1 MSNIRSHLDS
11 LESLASSF
19 DTLKDGQAFQK
30 DQLIRFKPEAK
41 FHINFTD
48 CFVAICPNGGLIAI
62 CKKHGFFDVKRSSTL
77 NKNIIVMHQN
87 TLKQYIIPID
97 WQYFRQYFVLFDFN
111 EKEQLY
117 GICNDATIFKI
128 DICTQKAL
136 KKFSSEILKE
146 EMIFNAQLY
155 KDGYIAMT
163 EKARIY
169 YVKDIRNTIPDLIIN
184 LEILGFSKNV
194 EYLIIPDDVSK
205 SNKMEILINNEKG
218 NGVIHVEKSDE
229 GQYYIMQLNED
240 EDNSDGDKT
249 QILGYKN
256 ISKLENVKLEP
267 YITYILED
275 PKFKSKRNKKANEV
289 KNVVDNLGNI
299 LSMALSPSKKNIA
312 LYDSRGI
319 VYFFD
324 STLDLDL
331 KKHPRIK
338 VKINLVNDSN
348 EFKLEEQQTIINF
361 SKNFQFLFCGEDTV
375 ILYGLRIIFLV
386 NKTSG
391 QLLYK
396 ITDMG
401 EETSLKEQLFAK
413 LIQEID
419 GIRYMTDE
427 GIFFISK
434 VNQDL
439 INICD
444 PFSKSVQKKLLRAY
458 HYFLDNSPES
468 EKTLREISNYLPRAI
483 HSLQIAAGQIF
494 WTIHSREENNTEKKE
509 LQIFLLKVAQFGK
522 VYLNEDEFNFDKFV
536 EICKDI
542 KCINNLRNHLKL
554 PRMIT
559 YTEYKHLDSKDLIK
573 KLMRDLNFGMALEMC
588 HFLDYSDKKVYQRFA
603 IAKIKKISKNIDRAE
618 EEKLFVELNEKLKDI
633 PNFSFVKLAKKAFKY
648 RKNKLGMK
656 FLEKE
661 KSILYKVP
669 QYIELKEWDKALEC
683 IEGLYDRTAINI
695 ILHKM
700 YVNEGKEIFIE
711 KVSQHY
717 LLESAII
724 DFLNE
729 NDKDTLERYMKTKNK
744 PEEKI
749 FYYLEKYFDSK
760 DINERK
766 EILNKAKKCIKTI
779 ETSKNIIFETKFYK
793 NYIES
798 LENNINF
805 KTNKDYSP
813 IIMNKCEDVSFDIS
827 IYDTNKII
835 IKDIDEEKV
844 AIFEK
849 YNYNTFGFQK
859 ECMNIMRLIT
869 LCENKLF
876 TDVETFLKKYS
887 NIKKLGL
894 TNLNVTDIY
903 YKFGKY
909 NEAIE
914 YLKNIT
920 DPFYINHKV
929 NMLTYIEKYE
939 IALEVIISEKKVMNI
954 EYLLNKILATKPNLR
969 EKAQELCEKYKVK
982 LQLI

>member
-30 DQLIRFKPEAK
+30 DQLIRFKPESK

-128 DICTQKAL
+128 DICTQKAI
-136 KKFSSEILKE
+136 KKFSSEILRE
-146 EMIFNAQLY
+146 EMIFNAKLY
-155 KDGYIAMT
+155 KDGYISMT

-169 YVKDIRNTIPDLIIN
+169 YIKDIKNTMPDLIIS

-194 EYLIIPDDVSK
+194 EYLIIPEEVSK
-205 SNKMEILINNEKG
+205 SNKMELLINNEKG
-218 NGVIHVEKSDE
+218 NGLIHVETSDE
-229 GQYYIMQLNED
+229 GQYYITQLNED
-240 EDNSDGDKT
+240 DENNDGDKT
-249 QILGYKN
+249 QILGYNN
-256 ISKLENVKLEP
+256 ISKLENAKLEP
-267 YITYILED
+267 YITNIIED
-275 PKFKSKRNKKANEV
+275 PRFKKKNKKTTEV
-289 KNVVDNLGNI
+289 KNVVDNLGDI
-299 LSMALSPSKKNIA
+299 LSMAISPTNKNIA

-331 KKHPRIK
+331 KKNPRIK
-338 VKINLVNDSN
+338 VKINLDNKSN
-348 EFKLEEQQTIINF
+348 EFTLEEQQTIINF

-375 ILYGLRIIFLV
+375 VLYGLRIIFLV

-396 ITDMG
+396 ITDTG
-401 EETSLKEQLFAK
+401 EEATLKEKIFAK

-427 GIFFISK
+427 GVFFISK
-434 VNQDL
+434 VSQDL
-439 INICD
+439 ISICD

-458 HYFLDNSPES
+458 HYFLDNSPDS
-468 EKTLREISNYLPRAI
+468 EKTLREIINYLPRAI
-483 HSLQIAAGQIF
+483 NSLQIAAGQIF
-494 WTIHSREENNTEKKE
+494 WTVHSREENNIEKKE
-509 LQIFLLKVAQFGK
+509 LQLFLLQVAQFGK
-522 VYLNEDEFNFDKFV
+522 VYLNVDEFNFDKFV

-603 IAKIKKISKNIDRAE
+603 IAKIKKISKNINRTE
-618 EEKLFVELNEKLKDI
+618 EERLFDELNEKLKDI

-648 RKNKLGMK
+648 HKNKLGMK

-683 IEGLYDRTAINI
+683 IEGLYDSNAINI
-695 ILHKM
+695 ILHKI
-700 YVNEGKEIFIE
+700 YISEGKETFIE
-711 KVSQHY
+711 RVSQHD
-717 LLESAII
+717 LLESEII
-724 DFLNE
+724 DFLSKR
-729 NDKDTLERYMKTKNK
+729 DKYALEKYISTKKK

-749 FYYLEKYFDSK
+749 IFYLEKYFESK
-760 DINERK
+760 DLDERK
-766 EILNKAKKCIKTI
+766 EILNRAKHCIRLI
-779 ETSKNIIFETKFYK
+779 ENTKNVVFETKFYK

-805 KTNKDYSP
+805 KSNKDYST
-813 IIMNKCEDVSFDIS
+813 IIMDKNEDTSFDIS

-835 IKDIDEEKV
+835 IKELDDEKKP
-844 AIFEK
+844 AFDK
-849 YNYNTFGFQK
+849 YNYKTLGFPQELLSMVK
-859 ECMNIMRLIT
+859 IIT
-869 LCENKLF
+869 LCENKLYI
-876 TDVETFLKKYS
+876 DIENLLKKFS
-887 NIKKLGL
+887 AKKLGL
-894 TNLNVTDIY
+894 TNLNLAEIY

-909 NEAIE
+909 NDAIE
-914 YLKNIT
+914 YIRNIN
-920 DPFYINHKV
+920 DPFYLNYKID
-929 NMLTYIEKYE
+929 MLTYIDKHEF
-939 IALEVIISEKKVMNI
+939 ALEVIITEKKVANI
-954 EYLLNKILATKPNLR
+954 EDFINKILAAKPNLR
-969 EKAQELCEKYKVK
+969 AKAQELCEKYKVK